1 MSTGFPLTR
10 RRAFSTR
17 TSLNPNSRDDTSDK
31 PALLYENTLSVYK
44 NGVSA
49 DHSLTDGTPNSV
61 LTTLPELSEQL
72 AEEIKTEVIE
82 QAIEEDLA
90 VVYCGEVIETEDLE
104 ELKEEEQE

>member
-1 MSTGFPLTR
+1 MDT
-10 RRAFSTR
+10 
-17 TSLNPNSRDDTSDK
+17 DDDWLKGDRVGIKIAKDK
-31 PALLYENTLSVYK
+31 IIVEEREAIDEEEVIEIPTVVVDEV
-44 NGVSA
+44 
-49 DHSLTDGTPNSV
+49 D
-61 LTTLPELSEQL
+61 PELSEQL